1 MLSQYMWTIV
11 LNITGCCNR
20 CDSCVMRTFGQ
31 VAARQAMLAVL
42 VLGLHLVA
50 PLAAAQMMNAAELA
64 PEDAAR
70 FRDGLA
76 AQQNR
81 DLSSAERD
89 YKELLARTPDFLPAR
104 FNLGLVLDAEG
115 RTADAL
121 NAFDAVRSRKPN
133 FPAAQMFAGIEEFRL
148 NHLEAAANALRVAVE
163 QSPTDVRC
171 WFWLARA
178 NFATGNTAE
187 AKTALDKA
195 LAISPD
201 DASVLYLLAQYDI
214 SEQDL
219 AGAERVLIGL
229 VTQYPQVPDFHQ
241 SLGSVYYQEARLD
254 KAQEEYRTQL
264 QLDAGNPQ
272 ALSMIGVIL
281 LDRGQAKGS
290 VPYLAKGL
298 AANPKISYLQRKM
311 GQALLESGDAAQAV
325 KHLQQATALDNRDAT
340 THFLLW
346 KAYTA
351 MGRKNE
357 AAAELNIFRKL
368 QSQPKM
374 STGIL
379 SNPTAEAG
387 PH

>member
-1 MLSQYMWTIV
+1 
-11 LNITGCCNR
+11 
-20 CDSCVMRTFGQ
+20 
-31 VAARQAMLAVL
+31 MLAVL